1 MAVWCWWPFGMS
13 LTGLSAVEP
22 LPRCRAD
29 RAGGR
34 GEHRRLDRAGVR
46 HRTDSAA
53 TGAHAYPRENGI
65 TDLSPRSD
73 LPGLA
78 DLNAG
83 EHILCAL
90 TCTT

>member
-1 MAVWCWWPFGMS
+1 MNIADS
-13 LTGLSAVEP
+13 TGLEFAT
-22 LPRCRAD
+22 
-29 RAGGR
+29 GR
-34 GEHRRLDRAGVR
+34 TRLQL
-46 HRTDSAA
+46 
-53 TGAHAYPRENGI
+53 GAHAYPSENGI